1 MALTQAEQAELDN
14 LREEL
19 GYGPLG
25 EPMAGV
31 PTPTY
36 VPEETKK
43 TAKQI
48 AAEAAPMLGATV
60 APMFGPA
67 SVPVRMGLSAL
78 GAGAGTAGKQAIET
92 YGLGL
97 PWTAAKMAV
106 EYPKEMGLG
115 ALGEG
120 AGQLIGRG
128 LSKLGG
134 LFTKPAATADE
145 LATKQQVQSML
156 QGQGATMGIQ
166 EAAPESTLAKITERI
181 SRIGPTKAAAAQDV
195 KFRQALSKEVS
206 DIASSLTDEVLSR
219 SEMGTGLMTVQSEGK
234 TALYDSYGKG
244 LKDIMDRGGKA
255 IVDLT
260 PMQASAASE
269 RAKASSMLK
278 AGEDPAKILGTKGNA
293 EIDSIM
299 AFKPEMTFEEANEA
313 RKLLLKKQRTYDT
326 GTPEYDLIKKAI
338 GDIQTQMDI
347 GATKLSPDLYKD
359 YQTLSAS
366 YKQAIKEL
374 DPKILANAAIKY
386 PEKVADSLLQA
397 GNVTA
402 WRDTQKLLK
411 QAKSLGVE
419 TEGLAE
425 NVQRAYLEKT
435 FSDSGLTNVATKL
448 KEDKKFAEQFD
459 AVLPEA
465 VKSRARV
472 VAKAGQ
478 ILAERGKG
486 VDLQTAAALSSAVGA
501 GAGAAY
507 TGDIKGGTV
516 GAGAGLATLII
527 APKIAAR
534 IAYSPIATQRLL
546 QASNEA
552 SKGNT
557 AAALVKLSEMYG
569 ELKMTPA
576 QIQEASKPM
585 SPIPLTS
592 QEQEELQRLRQ
603 ELGQ

>member
-1 MALTQAEQAELDN
+1 MALSQAEQAELEK

-31 PTPTY
+31 STPTY
-36 VPEETKK
+36 SPEETKK

-67 SVPVRMGLSAL
+67 SVPIRMGLSAL

-97 PWTAAKMAV
+97 PWTVGKMAM
-106 EYPKEMGLG
+106 EYPKEMALG

-134 LFTKPAATADE
+134 LFSKPAAATDE
-145 LATKQQVQSML
+145 LASKQQVQQML
-156 QGQGATMGIQ
+156 QGQGTTLGIQ

-181 SRIGPTKAAAAQDV
+181 SRIGPTKSAVAQDV
-195 KFRQALSKEVS
+195 KFKQALSQEVS
-206 DIASSLTDEVLSR
+206 DLASSLTDDVLTR
-219 SEMGTGLMTVQSEGK
+219 SELGAGLMTVQSEGK
-234 TALYDSYGKG
+234 TALYDSYGKS
-244 LKDIMDRGGKA
+244 LKDIMDRGGTA
-255 IVDLT
+255 VVDLS
-260 PMQASAASE
+260 PMQATARAE
-269 RAKASSMLK
+269 RAKALSLLK
-278 AGEDPAKILGTKGNA
+278 EGESATEVLGSKGNA
-293 EIDSIM
+293 EIDSIL

-313 RKLLLKKQRTYDT
+313 RKLLLKKQRTYEK

-347 GATKLSPDLYKD
+347 GATKLSPDLYKE

-374 DPKILANAAIKY
+374 DPKILANAAAKY
-386 PEKVADSLLQA
+386 PEKVADDLLQN
-397 GNVTA
+397 GKVSA
-402 WRDTQKLLK
+402 WRDTEKLLK
-411 QAKSLGVE
+411 QAKSLGVN
-419 TEGLAE
+419 TDGLAE

-435 FSDSGLTNVATKL
+435 FADSGLTNVGTKL

-465 VKSRARV
+465 VKNRAKV
-472 VAKAGQ
+472 VARAGQ

-527 APKIAAR
+527 APKMAAA
-534 IAYSPIATQRLL
+534 IAYSPWATKKLL
-546 QASNEA
+546 QASGEA
-552 SKGNT
+552 SKGNMS
-557 AAALVKLSEMYG
+557 AALVKLSEMYG
-569 ELKMTPA
+569 ELRLSPA
-576 QIQEASKPM
+576 ELQEASKPVA
-585 SPIPLTS
+585 PTPLSS